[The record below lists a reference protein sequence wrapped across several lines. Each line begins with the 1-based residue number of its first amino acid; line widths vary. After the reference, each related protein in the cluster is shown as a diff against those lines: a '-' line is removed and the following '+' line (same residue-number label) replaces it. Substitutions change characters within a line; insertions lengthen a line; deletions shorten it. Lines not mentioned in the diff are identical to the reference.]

1 MLKPRVVIHC
11 QTPRLPDYHPH
22 PTPSR
27 CTPTQLNCTPP
38 FAARAPA
45 GLFRSRIV
53 SGLRVPLLLIAA
65 ESTLVCAYEAARNAQ
80 LLPAAFRSIQIRAP
94 MLFS

>member
-1 MLKPRVVIHC
+1 MCPW
-11 QTPRLPDYHPH
+11 QY
-22 PTPSR
+22 PSCAR
-27 CTPTQLNCTPP
+27 YLGIPP
-38 FAARAPA
+38 YAGPA

-53 SGLRVPLLLIAA
+53 SGLRVPLLLIAL